1 MRNRVLGGLL
11 ALSVV
16 FAAPAFAGTV
26 LEDWSKAEA
35 PKVPVAKPVTLDAK
49 TTALLVLDM
58 VRQGCND
65 QRRPRCLPTVPATEK
80 LIAKARAAGV
90 PVIYTLVAGS
100 TEADIL
106 PSLAPK
112 PGEPS
117 VRAGT
122 DKFLNTNLDELL
134 KARGVKTVVLLG
146 TATHGAVEFTASEA
160 ALRGYEVVIAADGTS
175 ADSIYIEQAAIWT
188 LLTAPVTSPHT
199 TLSLGDLINF

>member
-1 MRNRVLGGLL
+1 MKKRVPSAVL
-11 ALSVV
+11 AACLVLTL
-16 FAAPAFAGTV
+16 PAWAGTV
-26 LEDWSKAEA
+26 LDDWSKAEA
-35 PKVPVAKPVTLDAK
+35 PKAPVAKALKLDPK

-80 LIAKARAAGV
+80 LIAKARAAGA
-90 PVIYTLVAGS
+90 PVIYSLVAGS

-117 VRAGT
+117 VRSGT

-134 KARGVKTVVLLG
+134 KARGVKTVIVLG
-146 TATHGAVEFTASEA
+146 TATHGAVEFTAAEA
-160 ALRGYEVVIAADGTS
+160 ALHGYDVVIAADGTS

-199 TLSLGDLINF
+199 TLSLGDLISF